1 MKIPIIPQDKANH
14 FVYGFVIYFLF
25 NLFLNQYTSFS
36 IVFLFAISKEIYDE
50 YKYSGFDWR
59 DLVTTLIPAFL
70 LTLKNLI
77 L

>member
-1 MKIPIIPQDKANH
+1 
-14 FVYGFVIYFLF
+14 
-25 NLFLNQYTSFS
+25 LFLNQYASFS